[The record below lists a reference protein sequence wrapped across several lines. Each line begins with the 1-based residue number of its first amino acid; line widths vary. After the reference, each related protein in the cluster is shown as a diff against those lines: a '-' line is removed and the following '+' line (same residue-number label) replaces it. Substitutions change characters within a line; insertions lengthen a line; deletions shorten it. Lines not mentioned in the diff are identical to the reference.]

1 MEGFIYQK
9 ALFRNHALLY
19 VTMSVC
25 HSDIAMGKMTSED
38 VAEVHWMN
46 SRFRPTYLNKYQFKI
61 ESINELN
68 AFCINIFSIKE
79 YYVCDNF
86 FVYASWEKF

>member
-38 VAEVHWMN
+38 VAEVH
-46 SRFRPTYLNKYQFKI
+46 
-61 ESINELN
+61 
-68 AFCINIFSIKE
+68 
-79 YYVCDNF
+79 
-86 FVYASWEKF
+86 